1 MFNSK
6 IHENSSKK
14 FYDKY
19 FRDSMIC
26 QFKKEQE
33 RWGND
38 NVKCTDRHSSPIS
51 SSNIT
56 RRWKFLEKIS
66 FPLFLQPIANDCER
80 NFIKPQNKNR
90 GFEPTATHAHLEISQ
105 RCKPG
110 FLSRLSTPLCICAS
124 LPLPSP
130 AISRIRPSVSFFRE
144 ERRRIMGECSTRRCK
159 RFFGT
164 IASVF
169 AAVFFL
175 ARLDRSYL
183 LERRTSFYLRP
194 RFKSILM
201 LNRAIFI
208 FILSIVCIRLWFF
221 AREENGNF
229 TYRWGIFLNCTRNFR
244 PGENRF

>member
-1 MFNSK
+1 MK
-6 IHENSSKK
+6 IPRKSSTINISEIRW
-14 FYDKY
+14 F
-19 FRDSMIC
+19 C
-26 QFKKEQE
+26 QFKKKQE

-51 SSNIT
+51 SPNIT

-175 ARLDRSYL
+175 ATLDRSYL
-183 LERRTSFYLRP
+183 LELSFIYDRD
-194 RFKSILM
+194 
-201 LNRAIFI
+201 LNRFWCLIVQF
-208 FILSIVCIRLWFF
+208 LSYL
-221 AREENGNF
+221 
-229 TYRWGIFLNCTRNFR
+229 
-244 PGENRF
+244 